1 MSKIVKKVF
10 RGVKKV
16 VKGIGKAVKKV
27 WKAVTKNPILRTIA
41 FAGLMYFGGAAL
53 LGGLSGAAGG
63 GGLSGFI
70 SGAGQGLTN
79 AWAGVTGAASSV
91 ASGNFAQ
98 AGAQLGAGAKGTVL
112 GGAQGGVTTAA
123 GSVIPGSTDFVGQA
137 AQATAKANQA
147 IGAAGQSAG
156 QVATQGAAQGAAQGV
171 AQAATQ
177 GAAKSGGLLA
187 KSGGSLFTPAE
198 MAVQQGANAGIGTGV
213 SNAVAANAG
222 AQAGGGFLSNPLV
235 QYGALQSGG
244 QMLSG
249 YAQGK
254 AQESMYE
261 RQLAEEQSALEQYQQ
276 NMGSYIP
283 RVVWNPETGRY
294 ETEVKSSVPQNTE
307 MMG

>member
-137 AQATAKANQA
+137 AQATSQANQA
-147 IGAAGQSAG
+147 IGGAAQGAAQSAG
-156 QVATQGAAQGAAQGV
+156 QVATQGAAQ
-171 AQAATQ
+171 
-177 GAAKSGGLLA
+177 SGGLLA
-187 KSGGSLFTPAE
+187 PGGGSLFTPAE
-198 MAVQQGANAGIGTGV
+198 MAVQQGANAGIGSGV

-294 ETEVKSSVPQNTE
+294 ETEVKSSVPQNPE

>member
-53 LGGLSGAAGG
+53 LGGLGGAAGG
-63 GGLSGFI
+63 GGISGFI
-70 SGAGQGLTN
+70 SGAGQGITN

-98 AGAQLGAGAKGTVL
+98 AGAQLSAGAKGTVL
-112 GGAQGGVTTAA
+112 GGAPGQATTVA
-123 GSVIPGSTDFVGQA
+123 GTTIPGSTDFVGQA
-137 AQATAKANQA
+137 AQSTANANQA
-147 IGAAGQSAG
+147 LANAGQSG
-156 QVATQGAAQGAAQGV
+156 VGAAQSASQGQGLLGGKALFNPAEAAVQAGANQGV
-171 AQAATQ
+171 A
-177 GAAKSGGLLA
+177 S
-187 KSGGSLFTPAE
+187 
-198 MAVQQGANAGIGTGV
+198 GV
-213 SNAVAANAG
+213 SNAVAANTANAG
-222 AQAGGGFLSNPLV
+222 SGFLSNPLV
-235 QYGALQSGG
+235 QYGALQTGG

-249 YAQGK
+249 YAQGQ

-261 RQLAEEQSALEQYQQ
+261 RQLAEEQSALERYQQ

-294 ETEVKSSVPQNTE
+294 ETEVTSSQPQNQE
-307 MMG
+307 LMG